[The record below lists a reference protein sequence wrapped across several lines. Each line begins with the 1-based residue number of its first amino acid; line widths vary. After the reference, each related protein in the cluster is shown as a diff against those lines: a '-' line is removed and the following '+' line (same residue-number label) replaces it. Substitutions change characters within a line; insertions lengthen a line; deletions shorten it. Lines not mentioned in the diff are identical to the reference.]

1 MRLVLTL
8 LLRRLILWIL
18 RYYDF
23 LNLAGGN
30 CQRYLFDEL
39 LAQQSEFL
47 FRFTYIKI
55 MGIRKWLQEV
65 TAPGVLDDATREFLH
80 PQLKSLAT
88 TLEQK
93 HCKQIPQL
101 DIDHS
106 MIEVSR
112 ICKIIFFQ
120 ECILTFLS
128 FYVRKVP
135 VAEHFYV
142 STDPLLNKV
151 LVKYLITLAY
161 DSYKSDTIF
170 SLKICYRLPYNN
182 NLELCFCFL
191 YH

>member
-1 MRLVLTL
+1 
-8 LLRRLILWIL
+8 
-18 RYYDF
+18 
-23 LNLAGGN
+23 
-30 CQRYLFDEL
+30 
-39 LAQQSEFL
+39 
-47 FRFTYIKI
+47 

-112 ICKIIFFQ
+112 ICKIMFFQ

-128 FYVRKVP
+128 FYVGR
-135 VAEHFYV
+135 F
-142 STDPLLNKV
+142 LLQIIFT
-151 LVKYLITLAY
+151 YLQTPY
-161 DSYKSDTIF
+161 RTKSWLNI
-170 SLKICYRLPYNN
+170 
-182 NLELCFCFL
+182 
-191 YH
+191 

>member
-1 MRLVLTL
+1 M
-8 LLRRLILWIL
+8 
-18 RYYDF
+18 
-23 LNLAGGN
+23 AGGN
-30 CQRYLFDEL
+30 CQICLFDEL
-39 LAQQSEFL
+39 LAQHSEFL
-47 FRFTYIKI
+47 SRFTYIKI

-112 ICKIIFFQ
+112 ICKIMFFQ
-120 ECILTFLS
+120 ECILTYLS
-128 FYVRKVP
+128 FYVGR
-135 VAEHFYV
+135 F
-142 STDPLLNKV
+142 LLQIIFTYLQTKV
-151 LVKYLITLAY
+151 LVEYLITLAY
-161 DSYKSDTIF
+161 YSYKSDTIF
-170 SLKICYRLPYNN
+170 CLKICYRLPYNN